1 MIMSILCAIPVI
13 SLLFSCAKAP
23 EVKYETIKLQRPTT
37 IDCNGGA
44 YNESKVTELQI
55 LADNV
60 TIKSCKISG
69 SIRTIGLGRNGEAA
83 GVKESSTSLGHTAR
97 AQAAAPKG
105 TVIYNVTIT
114 GHGRIPLYLGP
125 GTTRLTM
132 YDSTINGRSDSV
144 ALYLDAESG
153 HNIIRNNTFNVK
165 GDFTLRQFRVREV
178 IAVDGSADN
187 QILSNK
193 IDNASNGGIYLYRN
207 CGEGGTVRH
216 QSPRN
221 NFIAGNTI
229 DNTGG
234 YGIWLGSRN
243 GGRLYCSDDK
253 GFPFGSSKDDG
264 DFANDNIVRDNTF
277 TSNSRT
283 IRDDGSRNLINK

>member
-1 MIMSILCAIPVI
+1 MSILCAIPLI
-13 SLLFSCAKAP
+13 SLLFSCTK
-23 EVKYETIKLQRPTT
+23 VSYETIKLRRPTT
-37 IDCNGGA
+37 IDCKGQA
-44 YNESKVTELQI
+44 YNNGKVTELQI

-60 TIKSCKISG
+60 TIKRCKING
-69 SIRTIGLGRNGEAA
+69 SIRTIGLGHNGESK
-83 GVKESSTSLGHTAR
+83 GVKESSITLGHTAR
-97 AQAAAPKG
+97 AQAAAPKN
-105 TVIYNVTIT
+105 TVLYKVTIT

-125 GTTRLTM
+125 GTTRLTI
-132 YDSTINGRSDSV
+132 YDSTLNGRSDSV

-153 HNIIRNNTFNVK
+153 HNIIRNNKFNVK

-187 QILSNK
+187 QILSNT
-193 IDNASNGGIYLYRN
+193 INNAKGGGIYLYRN

-216 QSPRN
+216 QAPQN

-229 DNTGG
+229 NNTGG

-243 GGRLYCSDDK
+243 GGRFYCNDDK

-264 DFANDNIVRDNTF
+264 DFANDNIVRGNTGKV
-277 TSNSRT
+277 
-283 IRDDGSRNLINK
+283 RDDGSRNQVSR

>member
-1 MIMSILCAIPVI
+1 MSILCAIPLI
-13 SLLFSCAKAP
+13 SLLFACSEAP
-23 EVKYETIKLQRPTT
+23 KVSYETIKLQRSTT
-37 IDCNGGA
+37 IDCEGGA
-44 YNESKVTELQI
+44 YNKGKVTELQI

-60 TIKSCKISG
+60 TIKRCKING
-69 SIRTIGLGRNGEAA
+69 SIRTIGLGHNGEAP
-83 GVKESSTSLGHTAR
+83 GVKASSITPGHTAR

-105 TVIYNVTIT
+105 TVLYAVTIT

-132 YDSTINGRSDSV
+132 SDSTIKGRSDSV

-153 HNIIRNNTFNVK
+153 SNIFRNNTFAL
-165 GDFTLRQFRVREV
+165 TSSSREA
-178 IAVDGSADN
+178 IALDGSADN
-187 QILSNK
+187 QILGNTIS
-193 IDNASNGGIYLYRN
+193 ASNGGIYLYRN

-216 QSPRN
+216 QPPQN

-229 DNTGG
+229 DNAGG

-243 GGRLYCSDDK
+243 GGRFYCNDDA

-264 DFANDNIVRDNTF
+264 DFADDNIVRDNTF
-277 TSNSRT
+277 TSSART
-283 IRDDGSRNLINK
+283 IRDDGKNETK